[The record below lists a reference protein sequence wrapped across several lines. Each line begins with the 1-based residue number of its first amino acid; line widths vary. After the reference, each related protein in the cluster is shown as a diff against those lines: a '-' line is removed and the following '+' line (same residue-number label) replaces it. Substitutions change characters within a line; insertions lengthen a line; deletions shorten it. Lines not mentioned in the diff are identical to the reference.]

1 MPTFLAFD
9 SELRQVISNL
19 AGNATDVLF
28 PGGRIVLR
36 IRESTDWRTGRKGVR
51 AVVADNGH
59 GMDRETMNRL
69 FEPFFSTKGTIGTGL
84 GLWVSR
90 EIVEKHGGFLRF
102 RSCKSTARHG
112 TVFSAFLPV

>member
-1 MPTFLAFD
+1 MERRNGIFTHAF
-9 SELRQVISNL
+9 SESSPDPSGKN
-19 AGNATDVLF
+19 
-28 PGGRIVLR
+28 
-36 IRESTDWRTGRKGVR
+36 GVAR
-51 AVVADNGH
+51 AD
-59 GMDRETMNRL
+59 T

>member
-69 FEPFFSTKGTIGTGL
+69 FERIRPGKCMVDGVYWAGVGYLASL
-84 GLWVSR
+84 
-90 EIVEKHGGFLRF
+90 
-102 RSCKSTARHG
+102 A
-112 TVFSAFLPV
+112 A